1 MSGTRPRILIVE
13 DEEALTLLLR
23 YNLEAAGYDVDTVA
37 RGDEADVRFK
47 ESPPDLVVLDWMLPG
62 LSGNELCRRL
72 RSRPE
77 TRALP
82 IIMLTARGEESE
94 RVRGLSTG
102 ADDYIVKPFSVPE
115 LLARV
120 TALLRRSSPERVAHV
135 LSYGE
140 LELDREKKRVSRSG
154 RAIDLGPTEFRL
166 LEFLMERPG
175 RVFSREQLLDGVWGR
190 DVYIDERTVDVHVGR
205 LRKALNRG
213 YANDPIRTV
222 RGAGYALDD
231 RFGKSSNVA

>member
-1 MSGTRPRILIVE
+1 MNASIMIVE

-23 YNLEAAGYDVDTVA
+23 YNLETQGYEVETIA
-37 RGDEADVRFK
+37 RGDEADTRLK
-47 ESPPDLVVLDWMLPG
+47 EGSPDLVILDWMLPG
-62 LSGNELCRRL
+62 LSGIELCRRL
-72 RSRPE
+72 RARPE
-77 TRALP
+77 TRQLP

-94 RVRGLSTG
+94 RVRGLATG

-120 TALLRRSSPERVAHV
+120 NALLRRASPERVADV
-135 LSYGE
+135 LSFGDITI
-140 LELDREKKRVSRSG
+140 DREKKRVSRSG
-154 RAIDLGPTEFRL
+154 HAIDLGPTEYRL

-175 RVFSREQLLDGVWGR
+175 RVFSREQLLDGVWGS
-190 DVYIDERTVDVHVGR
+190 DIYIDERTVDVHVGR

-213 YANDPIRTV
+213 HSDDPIRTV

-231 RFGKSSNVA
+231 RFGKKLS